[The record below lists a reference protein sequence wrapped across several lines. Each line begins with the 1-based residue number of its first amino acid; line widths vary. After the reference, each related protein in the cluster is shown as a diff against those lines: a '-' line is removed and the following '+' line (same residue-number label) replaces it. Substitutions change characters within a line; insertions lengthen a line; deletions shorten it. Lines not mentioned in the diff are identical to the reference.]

1 MGYTPEA
8 IRQMTGRQCN
18 TAKSQKSKTAQSIT
32 AATAA
37 SQSKAIE
44 KPQTAVKAV
53 DSAEAIG
60 IEKNN
65 IIC

>member
-37 SQSKAIE
+37 SHNK
-44 KPQTAVKAV
+44 AVKAV
-53 DSAEAIG
+53 DLAKAMG
-60 IEKNN
+60 IEKIN